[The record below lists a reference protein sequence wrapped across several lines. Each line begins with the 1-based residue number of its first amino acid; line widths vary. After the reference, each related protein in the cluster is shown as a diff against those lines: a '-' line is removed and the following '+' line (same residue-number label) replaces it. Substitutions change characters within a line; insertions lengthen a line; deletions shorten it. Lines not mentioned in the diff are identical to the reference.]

1 MSSLI
6 LSISVVELDLSCTMM
21 TNLSRTFFSSSPITG
36 GYILSFANTS
46 EASGYTSHVC
56 HAALLHFQ
64 RKTETTSQPVNV
76 SKKGSPFDFTE
87 PIECLMSCIGILV
100 YVERN
105 QAYSSKWDHKIS
117 LHHPCI
123 NLLKCFE
130 ADLSCFIMTCGHITG
145 IRSCYY
151 LCVNCE
157 QISSFFLKRISHFLH
172 DTIQL
177 SNFS

>member
-6 LSISVVELDLSCTMM
+6 LSIS
-21 TNLSRTFFSSSPITG
+21 SRTRPVIHNDDKSFKNLLFSSPITG

-56 HAALLHFQ
+56 HAALLNFQ
-64 RKTETTSQPVNV
+64 RKTETTSQPVKV

-105 QAYSSKWDHKIS
+105 QAYSS
-117 LHHPCI
+117 
-123 NLLKCFE
+123 
-130 ADLSCFIMTCGHITG
+130 
-145 IRSCYY
+145 
-151 LCVNCE
+151 
-157 QISSFFLKRISHFLH
+157 
-172 DTIQL
+172 
-177 SNFS
+177 